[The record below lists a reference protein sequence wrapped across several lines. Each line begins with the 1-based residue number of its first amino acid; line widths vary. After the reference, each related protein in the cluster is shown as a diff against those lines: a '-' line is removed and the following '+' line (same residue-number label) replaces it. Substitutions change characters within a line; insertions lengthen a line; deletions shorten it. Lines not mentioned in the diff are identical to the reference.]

1 MSGRSAQTKGRRGEI
16 ELARY
21 LQDHGIKD
29 ARPGDP
35 LNFGTMPDVVGV
47 DGLHIECKR
56 HERLE
61 ISRWYE
67 QAAADAERMQDGK
80 PAVIYRQNRRQWMI
94 VLSLSD
100 YLDLTAGGAAHG
112 SEEMQQ

>member
-1 MSGRSAQTKGRRGEI
+1 MSGRSAQTKGRRAEI

-21 LQDHGIKD
+21 LQEAGFAD

-35 LNFGTMPDVVGV
+35 LNYGKQPDVVGV

-61 ISRWYE
+61 ISKWYE

-94 VLSLSD
+94 VLSLAD
-100 YLDLTAGGAAHG
+100 YISMTGGAEHG
-112 SEEMQQ
+112 KDQMHR